1 MRGADGM
8 VRPHYRSLI
17 AALGALAP
25 EERERRLGSAAQYL
39 REAGVFY
46 RAGGETGERQWPLA
60 VPPLILAPEEWRA
73 LERDLKARAHYLEAL
88 LADLYGSR
96 RLVREGV
103 LPGRLLGSNP
113 EFLRPLANQALGGRP
128 LLGFLAIDLRRDANG
143 RWHAVADR
151 TQAPSGAGF
160 ALENRVATARALPDL
175 AKAHRL
181 RRLAG
186 FFTRFRDTLDALGGR
201 TEGGGRPGLLTP
213 GPSNETY
220 FEHSYLARYLGLQL
234 LEGGDLAVHGD
245 EARVRTVEGLRP
257 ISVLWRRMDADWT
270 DPLELKSRSR
280 LGTPGLV
287 RAVRAGHVHLVNALG
302 SGLAETP
309 AFAAFEDAMA
319 RHLTGEPLA
328 LAAPETLWL
337 GDASARER
345 SQDAGWRIIEGFPG
359 QAETAVRTS
368 GEERWAE
375 LAARRVLPASTT
387 PVLEEGRL
395 VPRPVTL
402 RVFLARSAAGWEVMP
417 GGFAR
422 AAPRS
427 GSDVEAIAAG
437 GRSLDV
443 WIAAEEEERPVTL
456 LGQATGDFQRRLPG
470 SLPSRAAD
478 NLFWLGRSVE
488 RLEAAVRLWRA
499 SLVADAPSG
508 ALAAARAA
516 LLARSGVG
524 AADEDA
530 ALGLRH
536 LARGAYDIASR
547 IRDRFSPDGWRVL
560 HEIVEVLDEAVAGSK
575 GRDDDV
581 LADRL
586 LTRLAGFSGLVGE
599 NMVRLSGWRFLQ
611 CGRRL
616 ERGMLAA
623 EVGAAFLAV
632 EDEGVLD
639 ALLDYA
645 DSRMTYRRR
654 FSVELSAPSVLD
666 LVALDPLNPRSVA
679 YQVEALRELLAQMPG
694 NRPGESLDPPSR
706 RAARLKVRLETALPA
721 EVNAAWLARIA
732 RDLADISDLL
742 TERFFA
748 AEPEGAIER
757 WEAE

>member
-1 MRGADGM
+1 MRADGGG
-8 VRPHYRSLI
+8 VRPHYRALI
-17 AALGALAP
+17 EALGALSA

-46 RAGGETGERQWPLA
+46 RAGGEGGERQWPLA
-60 VPPLILAPEEWRA
+60 VPPLILSPEEWRG
-73 LERDLKARAHYLEAL
+73 LERDLKARAGFLEAL
-88 LADLYGSR
+88 LADLYGAR
-96 RLVREGV
+96 RLIREGV
-103 LPGRLLGSNP
+103 LPGRLVGANP
-113 EFLRPLANQALGGRP
+113 EFLRPLANQASGGRP
-128 LLGFLAIDLRRDANG
+128 LLGFLAIDLRRDAAG
-143 RWHAVADR
+143 RWWAVADR

-186 FFTRFRDTLDALGGR
+186 FFTRFRETLDALGGR
-201 TEGGGRPGLLTP
+201 PEGGGRPGLLTP

-257 ISVLWRRMDADWT
+257 VSVLWRRLDADWT

-287 RAVRAGHVHLVNALG
+287 RAVRAGNLHLVNALG

-309 AFAAFEDAMA
+309 AFAAFEEAMA
-319 RHLTGEPLA
+319 VALLGEPLA
-328 LAAPETLWL
+328 LASPETLWL
-337 GDASARER
+337 GEPAARER
-345 SQDAGWRIIEGFPG
+345 AREAGWRTVEGFPG
-359 QAETAVRTS
+359 RAEAAVEAAA
-368 GEERWAE
+368 GERWSE
-375 LAARRVLPASTT
+375 LAARRAPAASTT
-387 PVLEEGRL
+387 PVLEGGRL
-395 VPRPVTL
+395 VPRAVTL
-402 RVFLARSAAGWEVMP
+402 RVFLARGPGGWEVMP

-422 AAPRS
+422 AAPGA

-443 WIAAEEEERPVTL
+443 WIAAEGEERPVTL
-456 LGQATGDFQRRLPG
+456 LGPPADGFQRRLPG

-499 SLVADAPSG
+499 ALAADAPSG
-508 ALAAARAA
+508 KLAETRAA
-516 LLARSGVG
+516 LLVRSGVAQAG
-524 AADEDA
+524 EDA
-530 ALGLRH
+530 ALGLRQ

-560 HEIVEVLDEAVAGSK
+560 HEIVEVLDEAVAGPG

-616 ERGMLAA
+616 ERGLLAA
-623 EVGAAFLAV
+623 EIGAAFLAV

-706 RAARLKVRLETALPA
+706 RAARLKVRLETALPG
-721 EVNAAWLARIA
+721 EVNAAWLGRVA

-748 AEPEGAIER
+748 AEPEGATER
-757 WEAE
+757 WDAE